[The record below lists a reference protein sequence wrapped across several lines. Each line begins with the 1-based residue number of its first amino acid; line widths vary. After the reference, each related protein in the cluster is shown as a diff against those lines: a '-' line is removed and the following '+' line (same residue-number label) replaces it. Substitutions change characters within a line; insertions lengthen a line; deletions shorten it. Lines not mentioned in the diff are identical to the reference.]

1 MFTRDLNGNE
11 FLIQTTATFENE
23 LNGNQTLT
31 FKLSPTKVNE
41 PILNEISELWEVVD
55 DDGTEYKI
63 VYFKKRGEGERLTI
77 DVKAVPLF
85 FDVFDSTR
93 VYETYNQ
100 HMTADACFNIIFAGS
115 GFNFVLTGT
124 FYAVQW
130 EGFGKGETRVSLF
143 KKALERYAAEF
154 EIQGNTVYL
163 KNLVGR
169 DTQFQ
174 YRYRLNASNIN
185 KEHDAT
191 AFYTY
196 AKGFGNFAEGEED
209 NAALVVEYT
218 SPLASIMGIR
228 HAPPIYNGNITTRET
243 MEANLKSLVDESL
256 KISVTTNIHD
266 LRKQGYALAQP
277 IVGDRVFLVDERINL
292 NDEVRVIST
301 KVTKDWK
308 GNILDLSLVLGSE
321 GIVKRHQSNLQT
333 AVDRITDLVKGN
345 MKLPFSTLDNAVLEA
360 TKALQSAQTELEF
373 VNGIIA
379 REKANPNEV
388 VIYNSKGI
396 FVSVDGGATPKTAMT
411 ARGVVADVITSG
423 HLNSNNV
430 TVGNGKVSLNDEGI
444 FVYKNNVLGASLVEG
459 NLTFN
464 DQTNAQQIGRFAATV
479 WSDGTT
485 KGISM
490 NMEQNRY
497 ISFGQYV
504 DQTTGYAP
512 MMLLNPSSNMA
523 GNVQGIHMNLPIRMN
538 RDVWLG
544 TNSLRF
550 GENNNH
556 NHSSLWH
563 SDNDDLN
570 IASYTGI
577 RLGYL
582 TSGGVMNDRLTVD
595 SDSVDA
601 WQDLDMHGWKLL
613 RVAEVQQ
620 SSSVLLKTNVQD
632 YEENA
637 LGIINNLQVKKFHF
651 QSDID
656 QGNFYNEQV
665 GLISELSPEVAN
677 INQTAIQSTK
687 LLHLHTKAIQELSE
701 KVELILDRIDN
712 VELILGGA

>member
-1 MFTRDLNGNE
+1 LFTRDLNGNE
-11 FLIQTTATFENE
+11 FLIQTTATYENE

-31 FKLSPTKVNE
+31 FKLSPSKVND
-41 PILNEISELWEVVD
+41 PILNDISEMWGVVD
-55 DDGTEYKI
+55 DEGTEYKI

-85 FDVFDSTR
+85 FDKFESER

-100 HMTADACFNIIFAGS
+100 HMTANTCFNLIFADS
-115 GFNFVLTGT
+115 GFNFSLVGT

-130 EGFGKGETRVSLF
+130 EGFGKGETRLSLF
-143 KKALERYAAEF
+143 KKAIERYKAEF
-154 EIQGNTVYL
+154 EIQGNTIYL
-163 KNLVGR
+163 NNLIGR
-169 DTQFQ
+169 DTQFP
-174 YRYRLNASNIN
+174 YRYRLNASNIQ

-209 NAALVVEYT
+209 KAALVVEYT
-218 SPLASIMGIR
+218 SPLAAIMGIR
-228 HAPPIYNGNITTRET
+228 HAPPTYDGRVVDTEV
-243 MEANLKSLVDESL
+243 MKASLKTLVDDSL
-256 KISVTTNIHD
+256 KISVSTDIHD

-277 IVGDRVFLVDERINL
+277 MVGDRVFLIDERIGL
-292 NDEVRVIST
+292 NDEVRVIDM
-301 KVTKDWK
+301 KITKDWK
-308 GNILDLSLVLGSE
+308 GDVLDLKLVLGSPN
-321 GIVKRHQSNLQT
+321 IVKRHQSNLQT
-333 AVDRITDLVKGN
+333 AVERITELVEGRG
-345 MKLPFSTLDNAVLEA
+345 KLPFNVLDNAVLEA

-379 REKANPNEV
+379 REKTNPNEV

-504 DQTTGYAP
+504 NETEGYAP

-544 TNSLRF
+544 VNSLRF

-563 SDNDDLN
+563 SANDNLN
-570 IASYTGI
+570 IGSYTGV

-582 TSGGVMNDRLTVD
+582 TSGGVMNDRLTVG
-595 SDSVDA
+595 SNTVDA

-613 RVAEVQQ
+613 RVGEVQQ
-620 SSSVLLKTNVQD
+620 SSSMLLKTNVQD
-632 YEENA
+632 YEESA
-637 LGIINNLQVKKFHF
+637 LDVINNLQVKKFHF

-656 QGNFYNEQV
+656 QGNFYNEQI

-677 INQTAIQSTK
+677 FNQTAIQFTK
-687 LLHLHTKAIQELSE
+687 LPYLNTKAIQELHE
-701 KVELILDRIDN
+701 KVELLLDRMDN